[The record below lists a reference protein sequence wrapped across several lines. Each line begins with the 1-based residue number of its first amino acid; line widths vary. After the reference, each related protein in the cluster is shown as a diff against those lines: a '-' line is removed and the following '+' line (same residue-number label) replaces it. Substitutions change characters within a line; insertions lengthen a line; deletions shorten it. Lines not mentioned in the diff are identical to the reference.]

1 MSSTFGKKNMK
12 TEDAISH
19 IIVQLGWNQVGIGV
33 LILAMVQFLI
43 GLWIKAR
50 LEGSIKHEY
59 DRRLEEFRYEI
70 KVREQAAKVAEYMEM
85 ARHLREDS
93 SPTDYQKANKL
104 AWELAMWLPSEVYKR
119 MAESLVRPN
128 AQNNPLEVVVAVRQ
142 LLLGDKAGDLSADNI
157 LSHAPGVGRNQ
168 KP

>member
-1 MSSTFGKKNMK
+1 MK
-12 TEDAISH
+12 PEDAISH
-19 IIVQLGWNQVGIGV
+19 VVVQLGWTQVGIGV
-33 LILAMVQFLI
+33 LILAAVQFLI

-50 LEGSIKHEY
+50 LEGSIKHGY
-59 DRRLEEFRYEI
+59 DRKLEEFRYEI

-93 SPTDYQKANKL
+93 PPADYQKANKL

-128 AQNNPLEVVVAVRQ
+128 AQNNPLEVVVAVRR
-142 LLLGDKAGDLSADNI
+142 LLLGDKAGDLTADNI
-157 LSHAPGVGRNQ
+157 LSHAPGAGRTRS
-168 KP
+168 P